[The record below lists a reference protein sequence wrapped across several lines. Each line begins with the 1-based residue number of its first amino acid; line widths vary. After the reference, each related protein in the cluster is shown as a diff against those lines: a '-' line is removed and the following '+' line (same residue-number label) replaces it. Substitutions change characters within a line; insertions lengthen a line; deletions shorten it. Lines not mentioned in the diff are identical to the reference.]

1 MSTDKIRKHLL
12 PNLPYAMLFWFFGKI
27 GEAYR
32 LTPGDDVIK
41 KLMGSMTGLSTVMA
55 KPLPSLVPFDLL
67 IGLTGAAAIYIFV
80 WYRKRNAKKW
90 RKDIEF
96 GSARWGQRSDIEP
109 FLSQNPDNNV
119 ILTATESLTLD
130 SRPKNPKYARNK
142 NVLIIGGSGSGKTR
156 FWLKPNLIQLH
167 SSYCVTD
174 PKGQILIECGKLLER
189 NKYEIKILNTIE
201 FSKSMK
207 YNPFAY
213 IRSEKD
219 ILKLVTALIANT
231 KGDGKSSD
239 PFWEKAETLL
249 YCALIGYIH
258 FETGEDEQNMNS
270 LVAMINSME
279 VREEDETY
287 KNAVDYLFEE
297 LAEKDPDHFA
307 VRQYEKFRM
316 AAGKTLKSILISCG
330 ARLAVFDIKEVRELM
345 SYDEMELDTIGDRKT
360 ALFIII
366 SDTDDTFSFIAAL
379 MYSQLFDLLCEK
391 ADNVYGGRLPIP
403 TRFLLDEFAN
413 IGKIPRFEKLIATI
427 RSREI
432 SACVVLQAQSQLKS
446 IYKDDAET
454 ITGNMDTV
462 LFLGGKE
469 KTTLKDLAESLG
481 KETIYM
487 LTNNVSRGNSPSY
500 SQNTQKLG
508 KELMSIDE
516 LMTLDGNKC
525 ILQLRGVRPFLSDK
539 YDITKHKN
547 YCYLSDANPKNAFD
561 IGKYIQRKLKVKPD
575 EQYKYFEYE
584 PAEDELP
591 DEAYDDFPV
600 DLEPI

>member
-1 MSTDKIRKHLL
+1 MLINTSQFTQFNSQPAIRGIFTQGGRYPL
-12 PNLPYAMLFWFFGKI
+12 PNLAQAGIVLGMKKLENGKEQI
-27 GEAYR
+27 YYV
-32 LTPGDDVIK
+32 GDDVHTLCIGATRSGK
-41 KLMGSMTGLSTVMA
+41 SRTIVVQSICTLGLA
-55 KPLPSLVPFDLL
+55 GESLV
-67 IGLTGAAAIYIFV
+67 V
-80 WYRKRNAKKW
+80 
-90 RKDIEF
+90 
-96 GSARWGQRSDIEP
+96 S
-109 FLSQNPDNNV
+109 
-119 ILTATESLTLD
+119 
-130 SRPKNPKYARNK
+130 
-142 NVLIIGGSGSGKTR
+142 
-156 FWLKPNLIQLH
+156 
-167 SSYCVTD
+167 D
-174 PKGQILIECGKLLER
+174 PKGSILVECGQLLQR
-189 NKYEIKILNTIE
+189 NGYEIKVLNTID

-219 ILKLVTALIANT
+219 ILKFVTALIANT

-249 YCALIGYIH
+249 YCALIGYIF

-297 LAEKDPDHFA
+297 LAEKDPNHFA
-307 VRQYEKFRM
+307 VRQYEKYRL
-316 AAGKTLKSILISCG
+316 AAGKTAKSILISCG

-345 SYDEMELDTIGDRKT
+345 NDDEMELDTIGDRKT

-366 SDTDDTFSFIAAL
+366 SDTDYTFSFIAAL
-379 MYSQLFDLLCEK
+379 MYSQLFHILCDK
-391 ADNVYGGRLPIP
+391 ADNEYAGRLPVHV
-403 TRFLLDEFAN
+403 RFLLDEFAN

-432 SACVVLQAQSQLKS
+432 SACVILQAQSQLKS

-454 ITGNMDTV
+454 ITGNMDAV

-469 KTTLKDLAESLG
+469 KTTLKDLTETLG
-481 KETIYM
+481 KETVYM
-487 LTNNVSRGNSPSY
+487 LNNSISKGNNPSY

-508 KELMSIDE
+508 KDLMSIDE
-516 LMTLDGNKC
+516 LSVMDGMKC
-525 ILQLRGVRPFLSDK
+525 ILQLRGVRSFLSDK

-547 YCYLSDANPKNAFD
+547 YCYLSDANPKNIFD
-561 IGKYIQRKLKVKPD
+561 IGKYVRRKLKVDPN
-575 EQYKYFEYE
+575 EHYEFFEYAQ
-584 PAEDELP
+584 PEDELP
-591 DEAYDDFPV
+591 DETYDDFPV